1 MAQRTKGAVPSPRS
15 GGRGSALII
24 AVGLIFA
31 AGVGFAV
38 GYTVGKKSSEMQPMQ
53 LVGSREKPT
62 APAPTPPRKPAEPE
76 DPLKA
81 PKIAINV
88 PAHAPTKG
96 PADAPITIVE
106 FSEFQ

>member
-1 MAQRTKGAVPSPRS
+1 MAQKQNRSVPSPKPSR
-15 GGRGSALII
+15 RGSGFLVG
-24 AVGLIFA
+24 VGLLFS

-38 GYTVGKKSSEMQPMQ
+38 GYTVGKKSSEMQSVQ
-53 LVGSREKPT
+53 LLGSREKPQ
-62 APAPTPPRKPAEPE
+62 PQPPQPPRRPPEPE

-81 PKIAINV
+81 PKVAISV

-96 PADAPITIVE
+96 PGNAPVTIIE